1 MFNRKTHVTFQLL
14 IGIVYI
20 VLNFWEL
27 KKDFVSLLSL
37 IDAILL
43 QLKLYLCIME
53 ELLLVQLEPGKLKL
67 SKILEELSVFTSSS
81 PIVEINTDQQIWLKY
96 LKDWS
101 NQVYGVV
108 LTNSIESIQKSYLS
122 LQVKSNQSL
131 WLKSKIYQ
139 NFGFLK
145 KSL

>member
-1 MFNRKTHVTFQLL
+1 
-14 IGIVYI
+14 
-20 VLNFWEL
+20 
-27 KKDFVSLLSL
+27 
-37 IDAILL
+37 
-43 QLKLYLCIME
+43 ME

-108 LTNSIESIQKSYLS
+108 LTNSIESI
-122 LQVKSNQSL
+122 
-131 WLKSKIYQ
+131 
-139 NFGFLK
+139 
-145 KSL
+145 